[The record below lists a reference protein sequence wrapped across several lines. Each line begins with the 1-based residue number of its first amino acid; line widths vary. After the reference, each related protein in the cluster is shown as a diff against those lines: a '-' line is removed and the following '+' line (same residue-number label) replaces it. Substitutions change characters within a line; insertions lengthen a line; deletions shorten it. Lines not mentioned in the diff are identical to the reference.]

1 MFRDL
6 FYAFMKKVR
15 LFVTILVAIFIVGGI
30 CGVLGMVTVT
40 GSFADRLACFIGILI
55 CGMIMYL
62 IIYYWYGKNHKCPA
76 CKKRFCLKKTGE
88 EIVGRENISVLV
100 ETRIRNKNGEVIG
113 SQEQYVPGERITYRI
128 NKVCRKC
135 GKSCYST
142 YERDVP
148 KV

>member
-15 LFVTILVAIFIVGGI
+15 LFVTIFVAIFIVGGVYE
-30 CGVLGMVTVT
+30 VLGTGT
-40 GSFADRLACFIGILI
+40 GSFADRLGGFICILI

-100 ETRIRNKNGEVIG
+100 ETRTRNKNGEVIG